1 MSGRFTVGV
10 VCTRGIGPERG
21 GREENEDNY
30 LVCREGQARYRSG
43 PREQIDPTEG
53 SGLMVAVADGMG
65 GHAHGDL
72 ASEAAVQALARFYSK
87 GREVDPEGALH
98 AFVLQAHRRLH
109 NRLAEHGPVNSG
121 TTLTVAWMLG
131 DRAYWVHV
139 GDSRIYHHRDGVL
152 TLLTRDHTRREFAA
166 RDGREYLGEKNFLVQ
181 SFVFGSR
188 GLGHDEDLRIDA
200 GTDTGAFDLAVG
212 DRIVLVTDG
221 VSGVVPDHRIGD
233 AILEAPEPAACATW
247 LAERAMA
254 AGTDDNITAVVVRVD
269 RLGRFRADSRTYDL
283 WDDPLAATDDGGSD
297 GGGQTG

>member
-1 MSGRFTVGV
+1 MSARFTVGV

-43 PREQIDPTEG
+43 EREQTDTTTG

-65 GHAHGDL
+65 GHTHGDL
-72 ASEAAVQALARFYSK
+72 ASEAAVQALARFYQN
-87 GREVDPEGALH
+87 GRVADPEGALH

-121 TTLTVAWMLG
+121 TTLTVAWILG
-131 DRAYWVHV
+131 DRAHWVHV
-139 GDSRIYHHRDGVL
+139 GDSRLYHYRDGTL
-152 TLLTRDHTRREFAA
+152 TCLTRDHTRREFAA

-188 GLGHDEDLRIDA
+188 GLGHNEDLRIDA
-200 GTDTGAFDLAVG
+200 GTDTGTCELAVG
-212 DRIVLVTDG
+212 DRLVVVTDG
-221 VSGVVPDHRIGD
+221 VSSVVPDHRIRD
-233 AILEAPEPAACATW
+233 AILEAPEPAASATW
-247 LAERAMA
+247 LVERAMA

-269 RLGRFRADSRTYDL
+269 RLSVFRGDSGSYDL
-283 WDDPLAATDDGGSD
+283 WDDPLADTSQEGPSG
-297 GGGQTG
+297 

>member
-1 MSGRFTVGV
+1 MHITSCGMTDVGLK
-10 VCTRGIGPERG
+10 RGH
-21 GREENEDNY
+21 NEDNF
-30 LVCREGQARYRSG
+30 LINEELNLFV
-43 PREQIDPTEG
+43 
-53 SGLMVAVADGMG
+53 VADGMG
-65 GHAHGDL
+65 GHAGGEY
-72 ASEAAVQALARFYSK
+72 ASAICVNTIEEIVTSIEMGGEAGPEENDPVELARERLRY
-87 GREVDPEGALH
+87 AL
-98 AFVLQAHRRLH
+98 
-109 NRLAEHGPVNSG
+109 RLAGRRIFEKASQEEEFHGMG
-121 TTLTVAWMLG
+121 TTAVALLVDG
-131 DRAYWVHV
+131 KNAVVAHV
-139 GDSRIYHHRDGVL
+139 GDSRIYHHGDGVL

-212 DRIVLVTDG
+212 DRIVLVTVG